1 MNSEID
7 QVSDMEQFR
16 GSNASLEQVEEK
28 KLMLASM
35 PNPFRLNDLNPKK
48 QSSGF
53 KFVEKAL
60 PLVTF
65 N

>member
-7 QVSDMEQFR
+7 QVSEMEQFR

-35 PNPFRLNDLNPKK
+35 PNPFRSNDLNPKK
-48 QSSGF
+48 QSSSF

>member
-1 MNSEID
+1 
-7 QVSDMEQFR
+7 MEQFR